1 METVP
6 IYQKVTITV
15 DEAVSLTN
23 IGKVKIYD
31 LVKEKDCDFTLQVGK
46 KILIKRE
53 PFIKYLMKKSVL

>member
-15 DEAVSLTN
+15 DEAAALTN
-23 IGKVKIYD
+23 IGKIKIYD
-31 LVKEKDCDFTLQVGK
+31 LVKERDCDFTLQVGK

-53 PFIKYLMKKSVL
+53 PFIRYLMKKSVL

>member
-6 IYQKVTITV
+6 IYQKISLTV
-15 DEAVSLTN
+15 DEASALTN
-23 IGKVKIYD
+23 IGKTKIYD
-31 LVKEKDCDFTLQVGK
+31 LAKERDCDFTLQVGK

>member
-15 DEAVSLTN
+15 DEAAALTS
-23 IGKVKIYD
+23 IGKIKIYD
-31 LVKEKDCDFTLQVGK
+31 LVKERDCDFTLQVGK

>member
-1 METVP
+1 METIP

-15 DEAVSLTN
+15 DEAAALTN
-23 IGKVKIYD
+23 IGKIKIYD
-31 LVKEKDCDFTLQVGK
+31 LVKERDCDFTLRVGK

>member
-15 DEAVSLTN
+15 DEAAALTN
-23 IGKVKIYD
+23 IGKIKIYD
-31 LVKEKDCDFTLQVGK
+31 LVKERDCDFTLQVGK